1 MRILLSAYNCRPHRG
16 SEFAIGWNWAVELSR
31 LGHFVHV
38 LTHASNQEEI
48 EQETA
53 KNPLPNVAFSYLDAP
68 KWAMKIGLGTM
79 RLRYLLWLWVALRRA
94 RELENEIDLC
104 HHVSWTS
111 ITGGSLL
118 WKLDKPFFLGPVGG
132 GQKAPHAFKATL
144 GDGWAN
150 ERRRNFRIGF
160 TTSFNSIARGS
171 LRRARAVWVAN
182 SETFSLARSLGC
194 EKLFPGWDNAL
205 PSSYPPSEKPIRSS
219 SQQLRL
225 VWVGGLVPIK
235 GLSLALEALA
245 GAKMPCRLTIVGDG
259 PLARELPGWL
269 KDLGLED
276 RVDWWGQVPWLE
288 VKRAYMENDVL
299 LFTSLRDT
307 SGAQFLE
314 AMAHGMPVIALDHHG
329 AHDWIPDN
337 AGIKVP
343 VTNPKETVA
352 GLAAAIDRLWREP
365 ELREQMGNAA
375 YEYAKK
381 QTWENRVREIAGL
394 YEQYM

>member
-1 MRILLSAYNCRPHRG
+1 M
-16 SEFAIGWNWAVELSR
+16 
-31 LGHFVHV
+31 
-38 LTHASNQEEI
+38 
-48 EQETA
+48 
-53 KNPLPNVAFSYLDAP
+53 
-68 KWAMKIGLGTM
+68 
-79 RLRYLLWLWVALRRA
+79 
-94 RELENEIDLC
+94 
-104 HHVSWTS
+104 
-111 ITGGSLL
+111 
-118 WKLDKPFFLGPVGG
+118 
-132 GQKAPHAFKATL
+132 
-144 GDGWAN
+144 
-150 ERRRNFRIGF
+150 
-160 TTSFNSIARGS
+160 
-171 LRRARAVWVAN
+171 
-182 SETFSLARSLGC
+182 
-194 EKLFPGWDNAL
+194 
-205 PSSYPPSEKPIRSS
+205 
-219 SQQLRL
+219 
-225 VWVGGLVPIK
+225 
-235 GLSLALEALA
+235 ALEALA
-245 GAKMPCRLTIVGDG
+245 SSNTPNKLTIVGDG

-269 KDLGLED
+269 KNLGLEH

>member
-1 MRILLSAYNCRPHRG
+1 MAES
-16 SEFAIGWNWAVELSR
+16 S
-31 LGHFVHV
+31 
-38 LTHASNQEEI
+38 T
-48 EQETA
+48 
-53 KNPLPNVAFSYLDAP
+53 PN
-68 KWAMKIGLGTM
+68 
-79 RLRYLLWLWVALRRA
+79 
-94 RELENEIDLC
+94 
-104 HHVSWTS
+104 
-111 ITGGSLL
+111 
-118 WKLDKPFFLGPVGG
+118 
-132 GQKAPHAFKATL
+132 
-144 GDGWAN
+144 
-150 ERRRNFRIGF
+150 
-160 TTSFNSIARGS
+160 
-171 LRRARAVWVAN
+171 
-182 SETFSLARSLGC
+182 
-194 EKLFPGWDNAL
+194 
-205 PSSYPPSEKPIRSS
+205 
-219 SQQLRL
+219 
-225 VWVGGLVPIK
+225 
-235 GLSLALEALA
+235 
-245 GAKMPCRLTIVGDG
+245 RLTIVGDG

-394 YEQYM
+394 YEQFM

>member
-31 LGHFVHV
+31 LGHSVHV
-38 LTHASNQEEI
+38 LTHAANREEI

-68 KWAMKIGLGTM
+68 RWAMKIGLGTM
-79 RLRYLLWLWVALRRA
+79 RLRYLMWLWVALRRA

-104 HHVSWTS
+104 HHVSWNTFE
-111 ITGGSLL
+111 GGSLL
-118 WKLDKPFFLGPVGG
+118 WRLRKPFFLGPVGG
-132 GQKAPHAFKATL
+132 GQTAPTAFRGYFDNSWKAEWL
-144 GDGWAN
+144 
-150 ERRRNFRIGF
+150 RNQRIRF
-160 TTSFNSIARGS
+160 SARINPFVRS
-171 LRRARAVWVAN
+171 ALTRAKLVLVAN
-182 SETFSLARSLGC
+182 SDTLEIVRGAACSDARLMWEACIPESYTSSDVSRTGTAECLG
-194 EKLFPGWDNAL
+194 LL
-205 PSSYPPSEKPIRSS
+205 
-219 SQQLRL
+219 
-225 VWVGGLVPIK
+225 WVGGLIPRK
-235 GLSLALEALA
+235 ALRLALEALA
-245 GAKMPCRLTIVGDG
+245 SSNTPNKLTIVGDG

-269 KDLGLED
+269 KNLGLEH

-394 YEQYM
+394 YEQFM